1 MPNFLHWLWP
11 SDLGRLGQSEHL
23 ISPGCSH
30 WFRTSFWPMK
40 HERIFAGGIWERSL
54 LALCQELRKR
64 SFLCGLH
71 ACSVTQLCLTAISW
85 TVTCQAPLSM
95 GFSKQCHEK
104 NTASK
109 NTGVS
114 CHFLLQRIFP
124 TQGWNLCLLDCP
136 ADSLPLHHLGSA
148 GLHGKEAHSEIAVIH

>member
-1 MPNFLHWLWP
+1 MKGFLLGEMGKEFTCSLSGAKEEILSLWTACMLSHSVV
-11 SDLGRLGQSEHL
+11 SDS
-23 ISPGCSH
+23 
-30 WFRTSFWPMK
+30 
-40 HERIFAGGIWERSL
+40 
-54 LALCQELRKR
+54 
-64 SFLCGLH
+64 
-71 ACSVTQLCLTAISW
+71 AISW

-148 GLHGKEAHSEIAVIH
+148 GRHGKEAHSEIAVSINAIMKEIRVSQKQKYGD